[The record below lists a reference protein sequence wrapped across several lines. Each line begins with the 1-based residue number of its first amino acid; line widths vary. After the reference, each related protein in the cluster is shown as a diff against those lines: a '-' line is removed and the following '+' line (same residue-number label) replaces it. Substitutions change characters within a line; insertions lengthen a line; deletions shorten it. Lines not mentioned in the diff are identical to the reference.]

1 MLSIILFY
9 VKLEIF
15 VLDLQQKKVVLFWEG
30 DKRNQ

>member
-15 VLDLQQKKVVLFWEG
+15 VINLKQKKVVLFWER
-30 DKRNQ
+30 DKLNH